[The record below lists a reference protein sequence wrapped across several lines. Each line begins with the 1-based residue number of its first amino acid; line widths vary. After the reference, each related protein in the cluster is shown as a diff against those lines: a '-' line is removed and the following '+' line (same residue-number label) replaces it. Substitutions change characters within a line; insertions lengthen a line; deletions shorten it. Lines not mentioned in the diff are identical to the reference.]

1 MQKGVV
7 RTLKSALVAAA
18 CCLAAAPVLATLP
31 STAQPSKLPVPKSLS
46 TGLTKYAAALQGEP
60 EGFAAYVPQTS
71 CDPKWRK
78 GVERFR
84 DLVLQT
90 YPATKDWG
98 SLRDCT
104 DDGISE
110 HLDGRAWD
118 WNANAKDPEQFA
130 AATDLINWLMADN
143 AYWARRLGIMYIGY
157 NHRIWGAYRAGEG
170 WRKLSPSDP
179 HTDHVH
185 FSFSWQGAFGKTS
198 FFDGTAA
205 AQDYGPCRPFQ
216 GEPAVLYSRTRANS
230 RPCNSAPTLSRTSG
244 KPGKLLWRGS
254 RGGEVLAVQK
264 ALAVPGAKGYFGP
277 ATMHAVAQFQR
288 SKNLPVTGA
297 VDTVTRTRMVSEGVL
312 KR

>member
-1 MQKGVV
+1 MV

-18 CCLAAAPVLATLP
+18 CCAVATPLLVTLPAAA
-31 STAQPSKLPVPKSLS
+31 KLPVPKRAG
-46 TGLTKYAAALQGEP
+46 TGLTQYAAALQGEP

-71 CDPKWRK
+71 CDPQWRK
-78 GVERFR
+78 GLQRFR
-84 DLVLQT
+84 DLVLAT
-90 YPATKDWG
+90 YPQTKDWG
-98 SLRDCT
+98 SMRDCT

-118 WNANAKDPEQFA
+118 WNANAKDPAQFK
-130 AATDLINWLMADN
+130 AATDLINWLLADN

-157 NHRIWGAYRAGEG
+157 NHRIWGAYRASEG
-170 WRKLSPSDP
+170 WRPLSPSDP

-205 AQDYGPCRPFQ
+205 AQDYGPCRPFR

-230 RPCNSAPTLSRTSG
+230 RPCSNPPGLSRTSG

-254 RGGEVLAVQK
+254 RGSEVRTVQS
-264 ALAVPGAKGYFGP
+264 ALGVSASGYFDS
-277 ATMHAVAQFQR
+277 ATMHAVASFQR

-297 VDTVTRTRMVSEGVL
+297 VDTVTRTRMVSEGIL